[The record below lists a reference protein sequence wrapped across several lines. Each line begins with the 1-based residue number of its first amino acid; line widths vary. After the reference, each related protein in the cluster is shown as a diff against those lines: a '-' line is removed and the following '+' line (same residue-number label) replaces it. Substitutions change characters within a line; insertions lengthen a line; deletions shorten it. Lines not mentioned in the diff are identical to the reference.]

1 MHLPVV
7 SPSGLNILFPSFL
20 KLHILLSIQ
29 PQANEISVQIYM
41 DASQI
46 LLNELPPDIEAM
58 LRKHEDAG
66 TLDNAK
72 YQQAKKFFLTKH
84 MCRITPLPE
93 DLMASLV
100 GLQKDPTVNHTMY
113 FLSFPF

>member
-1 MHLPVV
+1 
-7 SPSGLNILFPSFL
+7 
-20 KLHILLSIQ
+20 
-29 PQANEISVQIYM
+29 
-41 DASQI
+41 
-46 LLNELPPDIEAM
+46 M